1 MRPLLLL
8 QVDVVQR
15 GLAGYNSRQC
25 LAVFDQVL
33 GQGSGR
39 RVALLTIW
47 LGANDAAIPGRSA

>member
-1 MRPLLLL
+1 MLFLLW

-25 LAVFDQVL
+25 LAVFQQMLRQV
-33 GQGSGR
+33 SGR
-39 RVALLTIW
+39 QVALLTIW